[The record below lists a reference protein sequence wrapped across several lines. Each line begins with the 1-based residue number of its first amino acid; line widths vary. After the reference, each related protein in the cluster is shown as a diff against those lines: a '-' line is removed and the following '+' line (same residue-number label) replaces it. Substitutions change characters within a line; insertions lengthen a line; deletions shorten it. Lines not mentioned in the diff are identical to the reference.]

1 MSTLVYVLYGEDE
14 VSLTEHLAALRAE
27 VEDGGM
33 GDLNVSVFDG
43 SSVSESEL
51 RAAAATAPFLAAARM
66 VIAENLTDS
75 AQGRALI
82 DRLIGSRADSLL
94 DSLPEW
100 ARVIFVE
107 TELPESSEHARSR
120 ALKAL
125 VSAVKKHPRGEALK
139 FDLPQD
145 VTRWVIER
153 APHHG
158 ASIEPRGAAA
168 LTERIDGDMRLADV
182 ELAKL
187 ATYTAGERPITAD
200 DVALLTPYTPEA
212 NIFRMV
218 DALGARDGRTATRL
232 LRQLLDGGS
241 PPLYIF
247 GMIVRQYRLL
257 LLMKSY
263 LEGGGMP
270 VGAAE
275 ALDLRDFVARK
286 VHEQSRRYRID
297 QLERIYHHL
306 FEIDLDIKT
315 GKVEPEMALD
325 VLVGRLSV

>member
-1 MSTLVYVLYGEDE
+1 MSTLIYVLYGEDE

-43 SSVSESEL
+43 RTVTESDL
-51 RAAAATAPFLAAARM
+51 RAAIATAPFLAEARM
-66 VIAENLTDS
+66 VIVENLTDS

-82 DRLIGSRADSLL
+82 DRADSLL
-94 DSLPEW
+94 DSVPEW
-100 ARVIFVE
+100 SRVIFVE
-107 TELPESSEHARSR
+107 TGLTESGERNRNRTLREL
-120 ALKAL
+120 LKAIR
-125 VSAVKKHPRGEALK
+125 KHPRAEAVK
-139 FDLPQD
+139 FDLPEN
-145 VTRWVIER
+145 VARWLQER

-158 ASIEPRGAAA
+158 ASIDSRAAAA
-168 LTERIDGDMRLADV
+168 LTERIGGDMRLADV

-187 ATYTAGERPITAD
+187 ATYTGGERPIAAE

-218 DALGARDGRTATRL
+218 DALGARDGRTAIRL

-241 PPLYIF
+241 PPLYVF
-247 GMIVRQYRLL
+247 GMIVRQYRLI
-257 LLMKSY
+257 LLMKSH

-275 ALDLRDFVARK
+275 ALGLRDFVARK
-286 VHEQSRRYRID
+286 VNEQSRRYRID

-315 GKVEPEMALD
+315 GRVEPELALD
-325 VLVGRLSV
+325 TLVGRLSG

>member
-1 MSTLVYVLYGEDE
+1 MTTLIYLLYGEDE
-14 VSLTEHLAALRAE
+14 ISLKEHLITLRAE

-33 GDLNVSVFDG
+33 GALNVSVFDG
-43 SSVSESEL
+43 QSLSESDL
-51 RAAAATAPFLAAARM
+51 RAAVATAPFLAAARV
-66 VIAENLTDS
+66 VIVENLTAS
-75 AQGRALI
+75 AQGRAFI
-82 DRLIGSRADSLL
+82 ERAAPLL
-94 DSLPEW
+94 DAVPEW
-100 ARVIFVE
+100 SRVIFVE
-107 TELPESSEHARSR
+107 TELPESAEHARNR
-120 ALKAL
+120 ALKTLAK
-125 VSAVKKHPRGEALK
+125 AIRKHPRGEVLT
-139 FDLPQD
+139 FDLPPD
-145 VTRWVIER
+145 VARWLMER
-153 APHHG
+153 APLHG
-158 ASIEPRGAAA
+158 ASIEPRAAAA

-187 ATYTAGERPITAD
+187 ATYTAGARAITAD

-270 VGAAE
+270 VGAAA

-315 GKVEPEMALD
+315 GKVEPELALD